1 MGWMGSE
8 IGCRGQNLLLILDL
22 WGSLRSQGPQ
32 SGLCAPWP
40 PCPPPL
46 IPTAPGQAFPLSQ
59 LTPGSPD
66 SVPPGRECVP
76 QGWHWMGVRYANEFL
91 CDSGP
96 SLWSP
101 KGQGTF
107 YILITSSHCLNTCG
121 PILSK
126 KDLRL
131 LSSSA
136 PPCPRLVPEGPCGTL
151 SCNPCPLQVPTGLSL
166 LLRLLPQQGTG
177 KLCVG
182 PWPAG
187 HSLPDLNSLPWLKQ
201 WNCGAKPEPSGEGR
215 PAPHPT
221 PPSLL
226 LQTLPRL
233 PPASL
238 QALLHPP
245 V

>member
-91 CDSGP
+91 CDSGFQA
-96 SLWSP
+96 SGISP
-101 KGQGTF
+101 RQIRMARLGQGM
-107 YILITSSHCLNTCG
+107 L
-121 PILSK
+121 P
-126 KDLRL
+126 L
-131 LSSSA
+131 LGFFPKA
-136 PPCPRLVPEGPCGTL
+136 YCETRI
-151 SCNPCPLQVPTGLSL
+151 QVH
-166 LLRLLPQQGTG
+166 
-177 KLCVG
+177 V
-182 PWPAG
+182 
-187 HSLPDLNSLPWLKQ
+187 
-201 WNCGAKPEPSGEGR
+201 
-215 PAPHPT
+215 
-221 PPSLL
+221 
-226 LQTLPRL
+226 
-233 PPASL
+233 
-238 QALLHPP
+238 